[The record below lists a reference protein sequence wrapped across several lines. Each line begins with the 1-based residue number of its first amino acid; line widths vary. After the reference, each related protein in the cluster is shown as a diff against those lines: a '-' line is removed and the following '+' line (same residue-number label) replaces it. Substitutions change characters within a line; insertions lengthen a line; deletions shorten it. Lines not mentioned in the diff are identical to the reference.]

1 MTFYSQAQIAA
12 AIDIDAFQWSQHFD
26 VTDPEQIEG
35 RKAVMRA
42 NVAVGFIDPLLEFLP
57 GGIEILEAQYDRPSE
72 ATFEMQN
79 DRAWL
84 RAAECCDEH
93 ADEMYRD
100 DAVGRT

>member
-1 MTFYSQAQIAA
+1 MGMTTFSQAQINA

-57 GGIEILEAQYDRPSE
+57 GGIEILEAQYGRPGE
-72 ATFEMQN
+72 AAFEMQN
-79 DRAWL
+79 DR
-84 RAAECCDEH
+84 RPEPYDGESF
-93 ADEMYRD
+93 DEMVRQD
-100 DAVGRT
+100 MEGRT